1 MTPPRAPWAQLGL
14 ALLLAAA
21 PTCAAMD
28 SAMPAPAAAETSEV
42 VPVWRIDVTQEGS
55 SLTPRLVTNA
65 FADSTRPRMF
75 PLRDLPLVRVTSS
88 PTSDHQTEVAVDIAR
103 LRVGKDGRIP
113 AAPPSFFLPMTRVC
127 VEPWTGHTTFL
138 CETGPGAP
146 PNRGDPAQ
154 DFFIDDLAIPG
165 DEYRWEASR
174 EGTWGIVHATGGFAL
189 LERKRRVFSRPG
201 QIVASAFSRDGSK
214 YVGSRRVLG
223 YPPREEWFVI
233 GRDGRTLYQ
242 SEVGPST
249 LDHLEFDPDGRS
261 VLLSW
266 RRGESFRV
274 RLESGRQ
281 ERLPDGWWDD
291 DHYYSADGRTDL
303 RVGRTEGGPSV
314 IRLFDCSD
322 PTQPIPLGEPLVL
335 DAAILW
341 AAVSA
346 DGSLFALQES
356 EGDVPG
362 PMSVAV
368 YDRRL
373 RPRALLLKHTRRGG
387 MLFSGAHLFVGTG
400 PTVFFARFGHQS
412 TTGIMDYDLSGF

>member
-14 ALLLAAA
+14 ALLLLAVPA
-21 PTCAAMD
+21 CAAMD
-28 SAMPAPAAAETSEV
+28 GALPTPATAETSEV
-42 VPVWRIDVTQEGS
+42 VPVWRIDVTQEDS
-55 SLTPRLVTNA
+55 SLTPRLLTNA
-65 FADSTRPRMF
+65 FADSTRPRLF
-75 PLRDLPLVRVTSS
+75 PLRDLPLVRFTSG
-88 PTSDHQTEVAVDIAR
+88 PTSDHQVAVEVDIAR

-138 CETGPGAP
+138 CKAGPGAG
-146 PNRGDPAQ
+146 PNEGDPAQ
-154 DFFIDDLAIPG
+154 DFFIDDRAIPG
-165 DEYRWEASR
+165 DEYRWEVSR
-174 EGTWGIVHATGGFAL
+174 DGTWGIVHATGGFAL
-189 LERKRRVFSRPG
+189 LERNRRVFSRPG
-201 QIVASAFSRDGSK
+201 QIVQSAFSRDGSK
-214 YVGSRRVLG
+214 YVGCRRVQA

-233 GRDGRTLYQ
+233 GREGRTLYQ

-266 RRGESFRV
+266 KRGESFRV
-274 RLESGRQ
+274 RLDSGKQ
-281 ERLPDGWWDD
+281 ERLPEGWWDD

-303 RVGRTEGGPSV
+303 RVGRAGGCPSV
-314 IRLFDCSD
+314 IRLFNCSD
-322 PTQPIPLGEPLVL
+322 PAKPIPLGEPMVV
-335 DAAILW
+335 DAPILW

-356 EGDVPG
+356 EGEVPG
-362 PMSVAV
+362 PMRVAV

-387 MLFSGAHLFVGTG
+387 MLFAGVHLFVGTG
-400 PTVFFARFGHQS
+400 PTVAFARFGLQS
-412 TTGIMDYDLSGF
+412 TPGIMVYDLSRF